1 MRQVVHCN
9 FFRFGLLLFL
19 ERFSFYKLLVL
30 LLGCA
35 KLHAPFCFNDRP
47 TKPSEDLLLRSK
59 LGYSEFLAAKLS
71 KGLQAVLLV
80 ALMTTKS
87 E

>member
-1 MRQVVHCN
+1 MKRGELQKQATI
-9 FFRFGLLLFL
+9 LLLFL

-35 KLHAPFCFNDRP
+35 ELHVPFSFHDGP
-47 TKPSEDLLLRSK
+47 TEPSEDLLLRTK
-59 LGYSEFLAAKLS
+59 LGYSEFLAKLS
-71 KGLQAVLLV
+71 ESLQAVLLIV
-80 ALMTTKS
+80 LMTTKS